1 MCLSKNHISRKIFN
15 ICSSYSVVC
24 AEFSIQV
31 NWVKIDGNEY
41 KISTGVI
48 LDVEHDLP
56 VVGVIQDIY
65 LVNEDKILFRVD
77 KSSTSYEPHFRAY
90 ILENDSCTRII
101 SHSDLFVHTC
111 VYIRKSHVPDLSNLL
126 FYLLLFV
133 LAINLHVISYY
144 FYPLLFARTINVFIY
159 IYI

>member
-1 MCLSKNHISRKIFN
+1 MQNFQYRC
-15 ICSSYSVVC
+15 
-24 AEFSIQV
+24 

-65 LVNEDKILFRVD
+65 IGNENKILFHVD

-90 ILENDSCTRII
+90 ILFLYKNYY
-101 SHSDLFVHTC
+101 LFVHIC
-111 VYIRKSHVPDLSNLL
+111 VYIRKSHVPDLSKL
-126 FYLLLFV
+126 
-133 LAINLHVISYY
+133 II
-144 FYPLLFARTINVFIY
+144 LLFALCTCD
-159 IYI
+159 